1 MNTYLPMK
9 VQFACQYL
17 HIIHFLDWFIIN
29 PSKTHPLVIPVW
41 RLSLDWRF
49 SERKNEQSEETI
61 RETREELAKVLP
73 TLKECKRT
81 GRLLK

>member
-1 MNTYLPMK
+1 MASIELSSQKDWTSNLPIELSQYEKELFPEPPMK
-9 VQFACQYL
+9 
-17 HIIHFLDWFIIN
+17 
-29 PSKTHPLVIPVW
+29 
-41 RLSLDWRF
+41 LSGPRKANLDWRF

-61 RETREELAKVLP
+61 RETREELARVLP